1 MDLVKTTYITIL
13 TTARMA
19 REEGRGEPFSLS
31 HGRAMAHSRP
41 SDASHYLAN
50 IFPGS
55 PKFTQAK
62 KECSDVS
69 LIIHEESVLTD
80 YSRQCIKRLA
90 CLEPNASS
98 ELLIPIDDT

>member
-1 MDLVKTTYITIL
+1 MQAV
-13 TTARMA
+13 
-19 REEGRGEPFSLS
+19 
-31 HGRAMAHSRP
+31 
-41 SDASHYLAN
+41 
-50 IFPGS
+50 FPGS

-98 ELLIPIDDT
+98 ELLIPIDDTEIVSSNHPNHSLSDTPPLNLNSLFLGCTRALVLNSI